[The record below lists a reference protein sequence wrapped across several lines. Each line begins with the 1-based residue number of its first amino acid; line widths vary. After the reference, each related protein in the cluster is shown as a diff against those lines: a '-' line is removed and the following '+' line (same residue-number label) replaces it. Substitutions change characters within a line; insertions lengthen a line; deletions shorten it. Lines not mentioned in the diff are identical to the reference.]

1 MHSGWF
7 LDCAAINKVVDV
19 VLNGRDAFTHSRRNL
34 AH

>member
-7 LDCAAINKVVDV
+7 LDCATINQIVNV
-19 VLNGRDAFTHSRRNL
+19 VLNGRDALAHSRRNL